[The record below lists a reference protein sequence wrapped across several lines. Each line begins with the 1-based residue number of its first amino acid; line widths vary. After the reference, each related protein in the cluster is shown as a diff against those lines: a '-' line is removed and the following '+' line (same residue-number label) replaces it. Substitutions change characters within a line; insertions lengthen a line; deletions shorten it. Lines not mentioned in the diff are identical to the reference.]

1 MKQMVANAEAG
12 QGVFALVCWQVISAL
27 ISITE
32 YRWNR
37 SENTGKNGEN
47 DPVFRSPDLKGRRN
61 SCTRAKSC
69 RYKYLTWI
77 LLSFPYYANSVPQT

>member
-1 MKQMVANAEAG
+1 MVANAEAG

-47 DPVFRSPDLKGRRN
+47 DPVFRKTKTVVPELKVVGIN
-61 SCTRAKSC
+61 IWLEFS
-69 RYKYLTWI
+69 YLFHIMQT
-77 LLSFPYYANSVPQT
+77 LFLRLNNLEFSFS